1 MRYVITVYVEGD
13 ATVGAPRLVGMVDE
27 RSFPRAIGRFAA
39 CVAVPRK
46 RLEAGRLELAP
57 AWMREEAGAL
67 SPRGKGVWAHDAD
80 TLRVRWFCWFGEE
93 IEG

>member
-13 ATVGAPRLVGMVDE
+13 ATFGAPRLLGMVE
-27 RSFPRAIGRFAA
+27 GRSFPHAIGLFAA
-39 CVAVPRK
+39 RVAVPRK

-57 AWMREEAGAL
+57 PWMRTEAGAL
-67 SPRGKGVWAHDAD
+67 LPRGEGVWAHDAA
-80 TLRVRWFCWFGEE
+80 TLRVKWFCWFGEE